1 MSTQDKEG
9 QHIVSRYWKERHKD
23 SDFLKLRD
31 EWYAKLDEEGF
42 EDIEYVNQKHGDL
55 YTNMLAGPSV
65 GDLHRSDQRKWN
77 IHFSQEYYSRARV
90 HYWDLRRQVE
100 ERYQRIP
107 RKVKARLEAWELHAE
122 GASFHKAESFVV
134 KKYGVVRTH
143 LHEWL
148 LEQREAIL
156 PGSRE

>member
-9 QHIVSRYWKERHKD
+9 QYIVERHWRKKHRTQEFRD
-23 SDFLKLRD
+23 LRD
-31 EWYAKLDEEGF
+31 KWYKKAEDSGF
-42 EDIEYVNQKHGDL
+42 EDIEYVNKNTGDL
-55 YTNMLAGPSV
+55 YSNMLAGPST

-100 ERYQRIP
+100 EKYQRVP
-107 RKVKARLEAWELHAE
+107 RLVRARLEAWELHAE
-122 GASFHKAESFVV
+122 GTSFHKAENIVV
-134 KKYGVVRTH
+134 EKYGVKRNPVHT
-143 LHEWL
+143 WL

-156 PGSRE
+156 PRISE